1 MLRQFLCLTLCV
13 LSFSAV
19 SKAQVEGVSLGSSNP
34 EYVPPE
40 GILKEE
46 SKMPPPGRP
55 NHSPTKATKQ
65 RVAYAYDASGNRI
78 GRTLVIETRRKQ
90 HSDATSLK
98 ECNDCIGKIHLK
110 IYPNP
115 VSTNLTIALEE
126 ECRQNVSYVLYNAS
140 GEIICKG
147 DLVTHEFLLDMSG
160 LANEVYILKI
170 SIGKDANSW
179 KIVKNR

>member
-13 LSFSAV
+13 LSFSTV
-19 SKAQVEGVSLGSSNP
+19 SKAQVGGVSSGSSNP

-40 GILKEE
+40 GNLKEE

-55 NHSPTKATKQ
+55 NHSPSKATKQ

-78 GRTLVIETRRKQ
+78 GRTIVIDTRRQ
-90 HSDATSLK
+90 LQNDETFLK
-98 ECNDCIGKIHLK
+98 EYNDCIGELHFK

-126 ECRQNVSYVLYNAS
+126 ESNHNVSYVLYKAS
-140 GEIICKG
+140 GELICKG
-147 DLVTHEFLLDMSG
+147 DLVTHEFLLDMTG
-160 LANEVYILKI
+160 LANGVYILKI

-179 KIVKNR
+179 KIIKK

>member
-19 SKAQVEGVSLGSSNP
+19 SKAQVEGVSSGSSNP
-34 EYVPPE
+34 EYVPPK
-40 GILKEE
+40 GNLKEE

-78 GRTLVIETRRKQ
+78 GRTIVIDTRRQ
-90 HSDATSLK
+90 LQNDETFLK
-98 ECNDCIGKIHLK
+98 EYNDCIGELHFK

-126 ECRQNVSYVLYNAS
+126 ESNHNVSYVLYKAS
-140 GEIICKG
+140 GELICKG
-147 DLVTHEFLLDMSG
+147 DFVTPEFLLDMSS
-160 LANEVYILKI
+160 LANGVYILKI
-170 SIGKDANSW
+170 SIGKDTNSW
-179 KIVKNR
+179 KIIKK